1 MLYIAHYKT
10 ITMKNNS
17 KSRQKKISTQKPITR
32 RAGVLQSWRTWGR
45 ATRISVIVALLVALP
60 VAIVLSQSQ
69 SGPPRQTQLTA
80 ADRPTPA
87 VLTAVAAQKSKDHLT
102 QLNAQ
107 LQEDIKNG
115 KNMQQQGC
123 VWREGGMWDGNGASS
138 SQWNVG
144 GGYVW
149 WYVEIDTLQPFCHD

>member
-1 MLYIAHYKT
+1 
-10 ITMKNNS
+10 
-17 KSRQKKISTQKPITR
+17 
-32 RAGVLQSWRTWGR
+32 
-45 ATRISVIVALLVALP
+45 
-60 VAIVLSQSQ
+60 
-69 SGPPRQTQLTA
+69 
-80 ADRPTPA
+80 
-87 VLTAVAAQKSKDHLT
+87 LT